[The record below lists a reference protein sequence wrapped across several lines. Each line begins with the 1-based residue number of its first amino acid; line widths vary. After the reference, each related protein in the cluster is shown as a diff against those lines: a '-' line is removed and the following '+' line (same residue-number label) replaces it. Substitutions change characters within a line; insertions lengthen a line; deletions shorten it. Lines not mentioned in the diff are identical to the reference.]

1 MAPQASKH
9 SQDRFGDHGV
19 NDAVSLANIS
29 EEKQRADRESQLSP
43 EWAMDP
49 KNPVNWSPTRK
60 WSIVTLLW
68 ATVTV
73 TYAPLS
79 FFLSEAWVM
88 LLKKCSSICS
98 TAFEP
103 ALSDVMV
110 DFGTRSDSVA
120 SFTVSIYILGYCF
133 GPLLIAPASELYGR
147 VIVLYPSFIVYLVT
161 LAVCGSSTNIVTF
174 LIFRALMGFV
184 GISFMICGA
193 AVIADIIPP
202 QRRGLAMSFLTSG
215 PTLVSRSWAYSSTYQ
230 VRTNSKL

>member
-1 MAPQASKH
+1 MAAQASKH
-9 SQDRFGDHGV
+9 SQDHFKEHGV
-19 NDAVSLANIS
+19 NDAASLANDS
-29 EEKQRADRESQLSP
+29 EEKQRADQESQLSP

-49 KNPVNWSPTRK
+49 KNPVNWSSTRK

-68 ATVTV
+68 ATVMV
-73 TYAPLS
+73 TYAPLPL
-79 FFLSEAWVM
+79 FLSWAWAM
-88 LLKKCSSICS
+88 LLKKCSAICS

-103 ALSDVMV
+103 ALSYVMA

-120 SFTVSIYILGYCF
+120 SFTVSIYVIGYCF

-147 VIVLYPSFIVYLVT
+147 VVVLYPSFILYIVT

-174 LIFRALMGFV
+174 LIFRALMGFA

-202 QRRGLAMSFLTSG
+202 
-215 PTLVSRSWAYSSTYQ
+215 
-230 VRTNSKL
+230 